1 MKPLSSKAQRSAE
14 IIFAAMKTLE
24 ANGGEMRF
32 SDLCDS
38 LTSHFAFTPHEQ
50 ELTASGIV
58 RWKGIV
64 SFISIEIASAGYIVR
79 DKGVWH
85 LTPEG
90 ANALTLGASS
100 FWEDVRSKFREKK
113 NQQGSSDENIETEAD
128 NSPSLENIFAQA
140 TQGIRDYILKK
151 NPYEFQELVA
161 ALLRGM
167 GYYTPFIAPKGKD
180 GGVDIIAYQDPL
192 GTASPH
198 LKVQIKHYPSNP
210 VSVDVVRSL
219 GGVLNKEG
227 DVGIIATSGTFTN
240 EAKKEARS
248 NHKYLRLLDISEF
261 IELWIRYYSNLSEE
275 DKALLPIMPIYF
287 IKS

>member
-1 MKPLSSKAQRSAE
+1 
-14 IIFAAMKTLE
+14 
-24 ANGGEMRF
+24 MRF

-50 ELTASGIV
+50 GLTASGIV

-180 GGVDIIAYQDPL
+180 GGIDIIAYQDPL

-240 EAKKEARS
+240 EAKREARS